1 MSIYDNTFDKDGV
14 KLPYMTGAEYD
25 KRKKDATDGVTDVT
39 APTLGTAGQAD
50 LVKAKAINRK
60 VADEEKSTFQ
70 LDKILGSDSALMKR
84 AETQGLQRGAGRGLL
99 NSSIAVEAAQGAM
112 IDRAQPF
119 AITDASTYFNTADAN
134 MRAKNQAELANAQ
147 MGTELNIFNT
157 GQDNTF
163 ETTQA
168 GLDAQASIANA
179 ASANSALF
187 SFLDRENTGFLQQN
201 QQGFTAAENQAD
213 RTSRENLQASSISA
227 NASEAALNRKANVTL
242 QDDAQS
248 FSTTENTATRLANA
262 TENELDRA
270 ATAANTQATIK
281 GSILMAGEQ
290 AVVAILND
298 PNLTAEQKTTAI
310 TNQRNAILDSIDLV
324 AKISG
329 SADAAPAT
337 PDAAETALSGVSAAG
352 GFSSAEVD
360 QVYDAINSGTASV
373 NDVSRILNLPPGD
386 VSAAYDQI
394 TSERETA
401 AAAAATAAA
410 TANNSA
416 ANTGLLNSFE
426 DYDLYDRRFGDDES
440 SRV

>member
-1 MSIYDNTFDKDGV
+1 MSIYDNTFDEDGV
-14 KLPYMTGAEYD
+14 SLPYMTGAKYK
-25 KRKKDATDGVTDVT
+25 KRKKDATEGVTDVT
-39 APTLGTAGQAD
+39 APSLGAAGQAD
-50 LVKAKAINRK
+50 LVKANAINRQ
-60 VADEEKSTFQ
+60 VAEEETSAFQ

-119 AITDASTYFNTADAN
+119 ALNDASTYFNTAESN
-134 MRAKNQAELANAQ
+134 MRANNQAELTNAQ

-157 GQDNTF
+157 GQDNSFT
-163 ETTQA
+163 TTQA
-168 GLDAQASIANA
+168 GLDSQASIANA
-179 ASANSALF
+179 AAANSALF
-187 SFLDRENTGFLQQN
+187 SFLDRENAGFLQQN
-201 QQGFTAAENQAD
+201 QQGFTAAENLAD
-213 RTSRENLQASSISA
+213 RTSRENLQKSSIDA
-227 NASEAALNRKANVTL
+227 AASEAELNRKANATL
-242 QDDAQS
+242 QDDAQI

-262 TENELDRA
+262 TENELARVATVLNTEKTIA
-270 ATAANTQATIK
+270 ANITISANNSITAAL
-281 GSILMAGEQ
+281 S
-290 AVVAILND
+290 D
-298 PNLTAEQKTTAI
+298 PDTTVEQKENI
-310 TNQRNAILDSIDLV
+310 IKDIRNTSLDSIDLI

-329 SADAAPAT
+329 SADEAAAT

-352 GFSSAEVD
+352 GFSQTEVN

-394 TSERETA
+394 TRERATA
-401 AAAAATAAA
+401 AAA

-426 DYDLYDRRFGDDES
+426 DYDLYDRRNGDGEAQ
-440 SRV
+440 RV